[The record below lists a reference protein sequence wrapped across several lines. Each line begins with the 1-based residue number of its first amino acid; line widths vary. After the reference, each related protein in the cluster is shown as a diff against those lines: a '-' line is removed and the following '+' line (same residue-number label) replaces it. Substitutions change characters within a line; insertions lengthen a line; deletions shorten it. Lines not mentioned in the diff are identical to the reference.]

1 MSETHTK
8 VCTPTIRSSPFIVP
22 DTSTRR
28 SSPSISP
35 NTHTNRAQRAC
46 LIFSMRSAAIG
57 PPNSATARRWHL
69 TCSRKN
75 SFAKLSEPGAYHE
88 HSTHHFPHLQDSE
101 CDGDRYRA
109 CAHSLS
115 LKRAGEPDDILL
127 RKCRQVRG
135 PGALQY
141 SRGPDAARA
150 GRHDSANYVEAHA
163 SAYGCGGVQ
172 RVQHY
177 AGDYSSRRTC
187 QQNPGS
193 ARAACQSR
201 RTNARREQPRFLT
214 TPGLLFEGGRFLPP
228 GGEILRPCAG
238 PISTPCHR
246 RTRSRAGRVGP

>member
-35 NTHTNRAQRAC
+35 NTHTNMGQRAC

-57 PPNSATARRWHL
+57 PRNSATARRWHL

-75 SFAKLSEPGAYHE
+75 SFAKLQEPGAYHE
-88 HSTHHFPHLQDSE
+88 HSIHHSPHLQDSE
-101 CDGDRYRA
+101 CDGDRSRA
-109 CAHSLS
+109 CAYSLS

-127 RKCRQVRG
+127 RKCRQVRD
-135 PGALQY
+135 PGTLHY
-141 SRGPDAARA
+141 SAGPDAARA
-150 GRHDSANYVEAHA
+150 GRHGCANHVEAHA
-163 SAYGCGGVQ
+163 SAYGRCGVQ
-172 RVQHY
+172 RVQHH
-177 AGDYSSRRTC
+177 ASDYSSRRTC
-187 QQNPGS
+187 EQDSGS

-228 GGEILRPCAG
+228 GRGILRSCAG
-238 PISTPCHR
+238 PISTDR
-246 RTRSRAGRVGP
+246 KS